1 MCWGGG
7 VFAGWNDSLDVT
19 HKQAGEQY
27 DRKADKYEAAR
38 PRFGE
43 VEQVAGV
50 GDAVDDLIAWAGEDD
65 WFDVGGVV
73 LVALGDKRELSV
85 YADDFDDAVE
95 HRPATLGVSA
105 DDDIADLKAARAGR
119 FGDGCITDAERGLHR
134 AALDGVAVVAEE
146 VGHRRC
152 RDQAERGQQDG
163 KGAEIE
169 SARQASN
176 RR

>member
-7 VFAGWNDSLDVT
+7 VFAGRNESLDAADE
-19 HKQAGEQY
+19 QRGEQHQ
-27 DRKADKYEAAR
+27 RQADQEEPAVPCFSK
-38 PRFGE
+38 
-43 VEQVAGV
+43 VQDVANV
-50 GDAVDDLIAWAGEDD
+50 RDTVDHLVAWAGEDD

-119 FGDGCITDAERGLHR
+119 FGDGGITDAERGLHR
-134 AALDGVAVVAEE
+134 AAFDRVAVVAEE
-146 VGHRRC
+146 AGHGRDGNQGERC
-152 RDQAERGQQDG
+152 E
-163 KGAEIE
+163 
-169 SARQASN
+169 
-176 RR
+176 